1 LISSVLEILWKSSE
15 VVQRIEFIKLFT
27 SVNDNMPW
35 NEVLDGPVQEVIQ
48 KFFKI
53 HMRGEDELERAKQLS
68 YIESALE
75 SLKMDQV
82 PKRLEE
88 METQEALIKNQL
100 FNKIGSLLG
109 ANVLKKIPNF
119 NEILLGKSDTLIHKA
134 KDHWFSEH
142 HI

>member
-1 LISSVLEILWKSSE
+1 
-15 VVQRIEFIKLFT
+15 
-27 SVNDNMPW
+27 
-35 NEVLDGPVQEVIQ
+35 
-48 KFFKI
+48 
-53 HMRGEDELERAKQLS
+53 MRGEDEIERAKQLS

-75 SLKMDQV
+75 SLKKDEV

-100 FNKIGSLLG
+100 ANKIGSLLG

-119 NEILLGKSDTLIHKA
+119 NEILLGKSDTLIYKA
-134 KDHWFSEH
+134 KDYWFSEH